1 MRPIG
6 FSTGALALSDFRH
19 AMDLLR
25 DKAVSAIELSAL
37 RFRELNPMLE
47 VLSEC
52 DLSKYKFK
60 GFHAPSSFDR
70 CDEAYIVQQLHR
82 YVPRDWPIVLHPDA
96 IYDFSLWSSF
106 GDQLTIENMD
116 RRKPIGRTA
125 AELSTIFKQLPDA
138 SLCFDIGH
146 ARQVDTT
153 MTEGYNI
160 LKQHRRRL
168 TWLHVSEVNSQ
179 SRHEPLSF
187 ASINAFSE
195 ISYLIPDDVPVILE
209 ARTSA
214 EAIDTE
220 LRNAQCALPKAVSSL
235 ISA

>member
-6 FSTGALALSDFRH
+6 FSTGALTLSDFRH
-19 AMDLLR
+19 AINILQ
-25 DKAVSAIELSAL
+25 DKAVSAIEISAL
-37 RFRELNPMLE
+37 RFRELDPMLE
-47 VLSEC
+47 LLSEC
-52 DLSKYKFK
+52 DLAKYKFK
-60 GFHAPSSFDR
+60 GVHAPSSFDER
-70 CDEAYIVQQLHR
+70 DEAYIVKQLQR
-82 YVPRDWPIVLHPDA
+82 YVPGDWPIVLHPDA

-106 GDQLTIENMD
+106 GDQLAIENMD

-125 AELSTIFKQLPDA
+125 AELSIIFNELPDA

-153 MTEGYNI
+153 MTEAYNI
-160 LKQHRRRL
+160 LKKHGRRL

-187 ASINAFSE
+187 AAINAFSE

-214 EAIDTE
+214 EAIDME
-220 LRNAQCALPKAVSSL
+220 LHNAQRALPKHLSSL
-235 ISA
+235 KSA